1 MPTLSGFD
9 ATQVDPL
16 SSFEPLP
23 NGRYVAA
30 ITGSEFKPT
39 KNGNGQYLELT
50 FEVLEGD
57 HKGRK
62 LWARLNLKN
71 PSAEAVRIAE
81 QELSAICHATG
92 VMRPGDSVELHDIPL
107 ALDVRVVKRNDTG
120 EMTNEIK
127 GYDKR
132 GHEEQRA
139 QSAESTP
146 PWSRSQAV

>member
-30 ITGSEFKPT
+30 ITSSEFKPT

-62 LWARLNLKN
+62 LWAWLNLKN
-71 PSAEAVRIAE
+71 PSDEAVRIAE

-107 ALDVRVVKRNDTG
+107 VIDVRVTKRNDTG

-132 GHEEQRA
+132 GYEEQRA
-139 QSAESTP
+139 QFTGSTP